1 MMSKLEGH
9 SRKSEDLLAIVL
21 MVLQAEFVFGIK
33 TAKKTLIPLRR
44 WYSR

>member
-33 TAKKTLIPLRR
+33 KTLILLRR